1 MKIKNICCIGAG
13 YVGGPTMAVIAKKC
27 PHIKVTVVDI
37 SEDRINAWN
46 DENTENI
53 PIYEPGLSQIVADVR
68 GRNLFFS
75 TDIEKSIDEAE
86 MIFISVNTPTKTY
99 GEGKGMAADLKYIE
113 LSARQIARVSITDKI
128 IVEKSTLPVRTAE
141 AIKNIL
147 DNVGNG
153 VKFQIL
159 SNPEF
164 LAEGSAI
171 ENLLNPDRVLI
182 GGEETKEG
190 KKAIDTLVD
199 IYSEWIPK
207 ERLLTTNVW
216 SSELSKL
223 TANAFLAQ
231 RISSINAMTELCEK
245 TGADIDEVALA
256 IGSDSRI
263 GPKFL
268 KASVG
273 FGGSC
278 FQKDILNLVYIARSY
293 GLREV
298 ADYWEQVIIINN
310 HQKNRFSKKIVQ
322 TLFNTVSEKKITFL
336 GWAFKKETNDTRES
350 AAIYVADSLI
360 EEQADIMVFDPKVRI
375 DHMHA
380 DLDCLNSRN
389 ANENKSKLKTAKDPY
404 TACEEAHAIAVLT
417 EWDEFKE
424 YDWERIYE
432 SMQKPAF
439 LFDGRNILN
448 IEMLE
453 KIGFVCYAIGKG

>member
-13 YVGGPTMAVIAKKC
+13 YVGGPTMAVIAQKC

-53 PIYEPGLSQIVADVR
+53 PIYEPDLSQIVADVR

-113 LSARQIARVSITDKI
+113 LSARQIARVSRTDKI

-182 GGEETKEG
+182 GGEQTKEG

-231 RISSINAMTELCEK
+231 RISSINAMSELCEK

-336 GWAFKKETNDTRES
+336 GWAFKNETNDTRES

-375 DHMHA
+375 DQMHA

-389 ANENKSKLKTAKDPY
+389 SNENKSKLKTAKDPY

-417 EWDEFKE
+417 DWDEFKE

-439 LFDGRNILN
+439 LFDGRNMLN